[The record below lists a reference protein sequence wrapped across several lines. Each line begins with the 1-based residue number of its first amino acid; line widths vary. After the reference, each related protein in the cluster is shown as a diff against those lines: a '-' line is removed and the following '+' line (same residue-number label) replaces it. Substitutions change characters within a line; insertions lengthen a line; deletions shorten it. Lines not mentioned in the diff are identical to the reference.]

1 MTPFIPVIAV
11 AIVGLVAVVLIE
23 IRRANARWPLFGQPR
38 SYERDVQNGR
48 SEIAEGAKHQI
59 HNGGINL

>member
-1 MTPFIPVIAV
+1 MTPFIPVITV
-11 AIVGLVAVVLIE
+11 AIVGLIAVAVIE

-38 SYERDVQNGR
+38 SYERDVQDGR
-48 SEIAEGAKHQI
+48 GESAEGARHQI